1 MLKQVQ
7 HDSMSLLF
15 LLTFKEI
22 FSYFMRLLFLIFI
35 SLLSLQG
42 FTQIDVKHYRFNIQ
56 LSDETDKINAKATIA
71 ISFPIATKE
80 FSLDLIQT
88 KGNKGMKVEGVKGAN
103 VASFQQSNDK
113 LNISLKH
120 ASTKTTDTFDI
131 TYSGIPDDGLIIS
144 KNRFGDRTFFS
155 DNWPNRAHNWI
166 PCNDILT
173 DKASVE
179 FIVTAPSH
187 YQIISNGIQIEE
199 TNLDKNKKLTHWKEN
214 VPISTKIMVIGAA
227 PFAAVDLGDYNNI
240 AVSAWV
246 YPQNK
251 DKGVYD
257 YSVALPILK
266 FFTEYIAPFPFEK
279 LANVQSTTIFGGMEN
294 ASAIFYDER
303 AVNGRRTSE
312 PTVAHEIAHQWF
324 GDMASEKSFEHL
336 WLSEGF
342 ATYLTNIYW
351 EQQYGKEK
359 MWERLEEDRQ
369 KVISFSRINKRSV
382 VDSISDYM
390 DLLNANSYQKGGW
403 ILHMLRNEIGDA
415 VFQKIIQQYYQQ
427 YKGSNA
433 DTRDFQSVA
442 EKVSGKK
449 LDWFFNQWLY
459 QSGIPQVDLEWSYD
473 SKEKKADFVLKTNKN
488 TRFNYN
494 LDIAVEY
501 KDGKREVIKN
511 LFEVEANSA
520 LLTKKISVRDAPVK
534 ITIDPSMKLLYS
546 GTVSKK

>member
-1 MLKQVQ
+1 
-7 HDSMSLLF
+7 
-15 LLTFKEI
+15 
-22 FSYFMRLLFLIFI
+22 MRLLFLIFV

-42 FTQIDVKHYRFNIQ
+42 FTQIDVKHYRYHIQ
-56 LSDETDKINAKATIA
+56 LSDETDKINVKATIA
-71 ISFPIATKE
+71 ISFPISTKE
-80 FSLDLIQT
+80 FSLDLTQQ
-88 KGNKGMKVEGVKGAN
+88 KGNKGMKVEEVKGKN
-103 VASFQQSNDK
+103 VAAFQQSNDK
-113 LNISLKH
+113 LIIQLKNTF
-120 ASTKTTDTFDI
+120 ANATDTFEI
-131 TYSGIPDDGLIIS
+131 IYSGIPSDGLIIS

-179 FIVTAPSH
+179 FIVTAPDH
-187 YQIISNGIQIEE
+187 YQVISNGIQIEE
-199 TNLDKNKKLTHWKEN
+199 TNLDKNKKLTHWKEDIAI
-214 VPISTKIMVIGAA
+214 PTKIMVIGVA
-227 PFAAVDLGDYNNI
+227 PFAAVNVGSYNNI
-240 AVSAWV
+240 PVSAWV

-266 FFTEYIAPFPFEK
+266 FLDEYIGSYPFQK
-279 LANVQSTTIFGGMEN
+279 LANVQSTTIYGGMEN

-303 AVNGRRTSE
+303 AVNGRKTSE

-324 GDMASEKSFEHL
+324 GDMATEKSFAHL

-351 EQQYGKEK
+351 EHQYGKEK
-359 MWERLEEDRQ
+359 MWERLEEDRE
-369 KVISFSRINKRSV
+369 KIIRFTRVNKRPV

-390 DLLNANSYQKGGW
+390 DLLNENSYQKGGW
-403 ILHMLRNEIGDA
+403 FLHMLCNEVGDA

-433 DTRDFQSVA
+433 DTRDFQRVT

-459 QSGIPQVDLEWSYD
+459 QSGIPQIDLEWSYD
-473 SKEKKADFVLKTNKN
+473 NKEKKVGLTLKTNKD
-488 TRFNYN
+488 TRFTYKV
-494 LDIAVEY
+494 DIAVEY
-501 KDGKREVIKN
+501 KDGKREIIKN
-511 LFEVEANSA
+511 AFEVDTSTALSA
-520 LLTKKISVRDAPVK
+520 KRIAVKDVPVK
-534 ITIDPSMKLLYS
+534 IFLDPSMKLLYS
-546 GTVSKK
+546 GNVSKK